1 MEIDDSREYNRKIV
15 SFKDL
20 GRFKL
25 TEKRYNDDSLNV
37 YTARLNDLREDTLR
51 RAKLKWSKLHL
62 PHTQNLSMCYLR
74 IIPFYIYYSRSSTC
88 RSFTFDPG
96 KPRKVLYFDRSTL

>member
-1 MEIDDSREYNRKIV
+1 MEVDDSHEYDRKIV

-25 TEKRYNDDSLNV
+25 TERRYDDDSHNI

-51 RAKLKWSKLHL
+51 RAKLKWSKGFKNGAFVH
-62 PHTQNLSMCYLR
+62 SESFRVCYLR
-74 IIPFYIYYSRSSTC
+74 SIFYSILSM
-88 RSFTFDPG
+88 
-96 KPRKVLYFDRSTL
+96 L

>member
-1 MEIDDSREYNRKIV
+1 MEVDDSREYNRKIV

-25 TEKRYNDDSLNV
+25 TERRYNDNSLNV

-51 RAKLKWSKLHL
+51 RAKLKWSKFYL
-62 PHTQNLSMCYLR
+62 PHTHQNLSMCLH
-74 IIPFYIYYSRSSTC
+74 IIPFYI
-88 RSFTFDPG
+88 
-96 KPRKVLYFDRSTL
+96 

>member
-1 MEIDDSREYNRKIV
+1 MYERDFENFQKRVEVGMEIDDSSEYDRKIV

-25 TEKRYNDDSLNV
+25 TERRYNDDSLNI

-51 RAKLKWSKLHL
+51 RAKLKWSKPRLY
-62 PHTQNLSMCYLR
+62 TQNLSTYVIYSLR
-74 IIPFYIYYSRSSTC
+74 M
-88 RSFTFDPG
+88 
-96 KPRKVLYFDRSTL
+96 L

>member
-1 MEIDDSREYNRKIV
+1 MEIDDSHEYNRKIV

-25 TEKRYNDDSLNV
+25 TERRYNDDSPNI

-51 RAKLKWSKLHL
+51 KAKLKWSKLQHL
-62 PHTQNLSMCYLR
+62 SHTQNSFHVL
-74 IIPFYIYYSRSSTC
+74 FTYY
-88 RSFTFDPG
+88 FI
-96 KPRKVLYFDRSTL
+96 LHIL